1 MFSQLQQTYRT
12 IPDLILTPFFT
23 SGSTWPSYHIKPV
36 YNDIIE
42 APPLTP
48 TVQPGGV
55 GGIGDDVKQP
65 GEVNDRASMSSGSG
79 GTQTMLNPDMYQQQY
94 YQNYMNTAGSLAAN
108 IGMQPHTYHTNQMG
122 QNYMYPTMPYY
133 IPATKVGERVP
144 PVVNP
149 PQSVYNQ
156 YPQTGVAV

>member
-79 GTQTMLNPDMYQQQY
+79 GTQTMPNPDMYQQQY

>member
-144 PVVNP
+144 PFVNP

>member
-79 GTQTMLNPDMYQQQY
+79 GTQTMPNPNIYQQQY